1 MVKAASNEA
10 PLSHSNLHRGQG
22 PLIPGLQQFVIT
34 SSLLT
39 TYIFLC
45 LWNFK
50 EIIQKCKRVELCF
63 RQVRWRNWKTI
74 DSSSKEWGLW
84 IERMMV
90 EEWDEYCVKQA
101 TYLIWINKKGDG
113 NVSYAQ
119 EEASWDLNL
128 QQIFSLQYMISL
140 KIILLD

>member
-1 MVKAASNEA
+1 MN
-10 PLSHSNLHRGQG
+10 
-22 PLIPGLQQFVIT
+22 T
-34 SSLLT
+34 S
-39 TYIFLC
+39 
-45 LWNFK
+45 
-50 EIIQKCKRVELCF
+50 
-63 RQVRWRNWKTI
+63 
-74 DSSSKEWGLW
+74 
-84 IERMMV
+84 
-90 EEWDEYCVKQA
+90 VKQA

>member
-1 MVKAASNEA
+1 
-10 PLSHSNLHRGQG
+10 
-22 PLIPGLQQFVIT
+22 
-34 SSLLT
+34 
-39 TYIFLC
+39 
-45 LWNFK
+45 
-50 EIIQKCKRVELCF
+50 
-63 RQVRWRNWKTI
+63 
-74 DSSSKEWGLW
+74 
-84 IERMMV
+84 MMV
-90 EEWDEYCVKQA
+90 EERDEYCVKQA